1 MGGEVALTDWD
12 YVRSQEYEKLVAEV
26 DVLTQKLE
34 QLEKLIDMF
43 SDCAAE
49 IIDADDCSE
58 PYFDETR
65 GKPNSSD

>member
-1 MGGEVALTDWD
+1 MIDWD
-12 YVRSQEYEKLVAEV
+12 YIKAQEYERLVAKV

-34 QLEKLIDMF
+34 QLEKLIDTF

-49 IIDADDCSE
+49 IIDAEDCNE

-65 GKPNSSD
+65 KKQTNSD